1 MPRTRHTTA
10 KQPTRAAPRVVAVI
24 ADVRETP
31 YREAAKGVA
40 QFGCEAGD
48 WQIEILPEEA
58 AQFTALPAW
67 REGGFDGIIA
77 LVRHEAVAR
86 AVIDT
91 GLPAVGLGTPCTRGI
106 EASLSHVD
114 ADNTRI
120 ASLAFEHLRER
131 GLTNFG
137 FYAEPV
143 GDPETASILRG
154 DTFAALAAAG
164 GYRCARLVARS
175 APNRGAPPAELC
187 RWLAEL
193 PKPVGIM
200 ACHDPYARQVL
211 DACRATGLRV
221 PQEVAVIGV
230 DDDDLECE
238 LAVPPLSSIAHASRR
253 LGYEAARLLAEQF
266 AAGRSGRQ
274 PTTPVFVPVPP
285 VGIVARASTDTFAV
299 ADPAVARVIAAVRQ
313 RSTEGLSIADLVAIS
328 GTSRWRLQ
336 RRFRELVGH
345 SLHDEVLRAKL
356 MEAQRLIRNTDL
368 PLKAVASRSGFSSVA
383 YMTTVFR
390 RWFDITPAQ
399 FRRVEQRAD
408 VRVVRSLGGM
418 QPPRQDRR

>member
-1 MPRTRHTTA
+1 MASTRSA
-10 KQPTRAAPRVVAVI
+10 KRSTRPGLRVVAMI

-31 YREAAKGVA
+31 YREAAKGAA

-48 WQIEILPEEA
+48 WQIEILPEDPA
-58 AQFTALPAW
+58 RFTALPAW
-67 REGGFDGIIA
+67 RERGFDGIIS
-77 LVRHEAVAR
+77 LIRHEAVAR

-106 EASLSHVD
+106 TAVLSHVD
-114 ADNTRI
+114 ADNARI
-120 ASLAFEHLRER
+120 ATLAFEHLRER

-137 FYAEPV
+137 FYAEPMDDV
-143 GDPETASILRG
+143 ETASILRG

-164 GYRCARLVARS
+164 GYRCARLVARTV
-175 APNRGAPPAELC
+175 PNRGAPPAELC
-187 RWLAEL
+187 RWLTEL

-200 ACHDPYARQVL
+200 ACHDPYGRQVL

-238 LAVPPLSSIAHASRR
+238 LAVPPLTSIAHASRR
-253 LGYEAARLLAEQF
+253 LGYEAARLLAEEF
-266 AAGRSGRQ
+266 AAEGRRDRG
-274 PTTPVFVPVPP
+274 PAPPAVVLVPP

-299 ADPAVARVIAAVRQ
+299 SDPAVARVIAAVRQ
-313 RSTEGLSIADLVAIS
+313 RATEGLSIADLVAIA
-328 GTSRWRLQ
+328 GTTRWQLQ

-368 PLKAVASRSGFSSVA
+368 PLKAVAARSGFSSVA

-390 RWFDITPAQ
+390 RWFDVTPAE
-399 FRRVEQRAD
+399 FRRVEQREA
-408 VRVVRSLGGM
+408 VRVGPQS
-418 QPPRQDRR
+418 PRRGR